1 MSAAPELIDGMSE
14 KRRDGAWTE
23 AARNDAVACG
33 RPEEGVVM
41 SAAPE
46 RVKSMSEK
54 RRDGTTEASDG
65 RAAHLDFV
73 DQLLIAAASA
83 TGASRLRM
91 LNDAVVRFVP
101 VAESLAAR
109 YAGRGI
115 PQEDLAQVAAL
126 ALVKASRGYRP
137 EKGTRFA
144 AYAIPTINGELR
156 RHFRDHGWDIRP
168 TRRLQELRIRF
179 RSATIELTNRLGVAP
194 SVDDVAAHLGTNG
207 HEVREMLIA
216 GEGYS
221 TVSLDAPLEVGG
233 HDSVLG
239 DTLGTE
245 DDELEEIVDRLAVDP
260 LLAAL
265 PERERNVLTL
275 RFYAGWTQKQIA
287 TELGITQMQVSRT
300 LSRTLRRLHDA
311 VVEEAPSTR

>member
-1 MSAAPELIDGMSE
+1 MSTDRHS
-14 KRRDGAWTE
+14 DH
-23 AARNDAVACG
+23 G
-33 RPEEGVVM
+33 RL
-41 SAAPE
+41 AN
-46 RVKSMSEK
+46 
-54 RRDGTTEASDG
+54 
-65 RAAHLDFV
+65 LDFV
-73 DQLLIAAASA
+73 DQLLIGATAA
-83 TGASRLRM
+83 TGSSRVRM
-91 LNDAVVRFVP
+91 LNEAVVRFMP

-115 PQEDLAQVAAL
+115 PQEDLSQVAAL

-156 RHFRDHGWDIRP
+156 RHFRDHGWDVRP

-179 RSATIELTNRLGVAP
+179 RSATVELTNQRGRSP
-194 SVDDVAAHLGTNG
+194 SVDDVAAHLGADG
-207 HEVREMLIA
+207 REIREMLVA

-221 TVSLDAPLEVGG
+221 TISLDAPLESGEQ
-233 HDSVLG
+233 DSVLG

-245 DDELEEIVDRLAVDP
+245 DDDLDEVVDRIAIDP

-275 RFYAGWTQKQIA
+275 RFYADWTQQQIA
-287 TELGITQMQVSRT
+287 NELGITQMQVSRT
-300 LSRTLRRLHDA
+300 LSKTLRRLHDA
-311 VVEEAPSTR
+311 VQ

>member
-1 MSAAPELIDGMSE
+1 MSE
-14 KRRDGAWTE
+14 QE
-23 AARNDAVACG
+23 IG
-33 RPEEGVVM
+33 RP
-41 SAAPE
+41 
-46 RVKSMSEK
+46 
-54 RRDGTTEASDG
+54 
-65 RAAHLDFV
+65 AHLDFV
-73 DQLLIAAASA
+73 DQLLIGAGEA
-83 TGASRLRM
+83 TGPCRVRM
-91 LNDAVVRFVP
+91 LNEAVVRFMP

-115 PQEDLAQVAAL
+115 PQEDLTQVAAL

-156 RHFRDHGWDIRP
+156 RHFRDHGWDVRP

-179 RSATIELTNRLGVAP
+179 RNATVELTNRRGTSP
-194 SVDDVAAHLGTNG
+194 SVDDVAAHLGADG
-207 HEVREMLIA
+207 REIQEMLVA

-221 TVSLDAPLEVGG
+221 TVSLDAPLEVGD

-239 DTLGTE
+239 DTIGIE
-245 DDELEEIVDRLAVDP
+245 DGDLDEVVDRLAVDP

-275 RFYAGWTQKQIA
+275 RFYAGWTQQQIA

-311 VVEEAPSTR
+311 VVEEAVVS

>member
-1 MSAAPELIDGMSE
+1 MSAQS
-14 KRRDGAWTE
+14 TS
-23 AARNDAVACG
+23 
-33 RPEEGVVM
+33 RP
-41 SAAPE
+41 
-46 RVKSMSEK
+46 
-54 RRDGTTEASDG
+54 
-65 RAAHLDFV
+65 AHLDFV
-73 DQLLIAAASA
+73 DQLLLAAASA
-83 TGASRLRM
+83 TGPRRLRI
-91 LNDAVVRFVP
+91 LNDAVVRFMP

-109 YAGRGI
+109 YVGRGI

-179 RSATIELTNRLGVAP
+179 RTATIELTNQGGATP
-194 SVDDVAAHLGTNG
+194 SVDAVAAHLGADG
-207 HEVREMLIA
+207 GEVREMLIA

-221 TVSLDAPLEVGG
+221 TVSLDAPLETG
-233 HDSVLG
+233 DNDAVLG
-239 DTLGTE
+239 DTLGIE
-245 DDELEEIVDRLAVDP
+245 DADLQEIVDRLAVDP

-265 PERERNVLTL
+265 PERERHVLTL
-275 RFYAGWTQKQIA
+275 RFYAGWTQQQIA

-300 LSRTLRRLHDA
+300 LSRTLRRLHDEVQA
-311 VVEEAPSTR
+311 DAASPR